1 MRWTRA
7 LLGVRVRLCGLGL
20 AVAGLWTIG
29 LAAASPGTA
38 LASSTCHLGNGV
50 QHVVILQFDNVHSE
64 RDNPSVPS
72 DLEQM
77 PALRNFIT
85 SNGTL
90 LTDDHTVLI
99 SHTSNGIVSTETGLY
114 PDRNG
119 VTVGNSYQYFDPNA
133 PTNGN
138 VGGSDFTSA
147 FKYWTD
153 PVATNGTDNT
163 FNNDTAGNG
172 GNTNTPAPWVAFTRA
187 GCDFAGLGAANME
200 LENTSSDLL
209 SVFPGFNFGTLT
221 KNATNLEGVAI
232 HCSVADSQ
240 PGGVCGSGEADN
252 LPSEPTGYHGFKGL
266 FGAFQVWP
274 VLAGGSYTGGTAP
287 PSTVYDVFAPDAT
300 DAASAHTWGAAPIVN
315 RKALTNPPPDTF
327 TAGTTA
333 TSQIDDTSGNSG
345 FPGFTGQTADF
356 ALGETAAAQ
365 EAGIPVTYTYLS
377 DVHDDHYDQNGG
389 NAFGPGQAGD
399 VEQLRE
405 YNAAF
410 QAFFQRL
417 AGDGIT
423 KANTLFL
430 ITVDEGDHF
439 VGAAPTNPGCDGV
452 TTPCTYN
459 DIGETDVNLNG
470 LVQGNTGDKTVFDED
485 FDDAPTVLV
494 KGQPGADASNVRTL
508 EREMSGLSEW
518 DPVVHAPT
526 PIAVDIADQQEEQI
540 LHMQNADPLRLPTFT
555 MFGNPDFFFEDECT
569 TGANP
574 DPGCFN
580 QNGGFAWNHGDV
592 QPEIASTWQGWVGP
606 GVQNLGVDAGVWTDH
621 PDARPTLLA
630 LAGLSDDYT
639 EDGRAI
645 SQIMS
650 SSATPAAIAADPT
663 DYDALSSAYKQ
674 LDAPFGQFG
683 IDSLQISTKA
693 VATTSQG
700 DDTYRD
706 WDAQLAACQASRTPL
721 VSQIDALLHNAA
733 FTPGFSINPFVAQ
746 ALTAQANT
754 LTTDVVE
761 LDASAT
767 PPRDLVCGDH
777 GHNNPFG
784 QSGFGQSGFGQ
795 SGPAG
800 PQGPTGPQGAPGRI
814 ATITCT
820 VKVHR
825 HQVVSVSCRP
835 GGSLGRSARAV
846 LALTRGKRTVGWG
859 QGTLNHSIALHHR
872 LRLRGRYV
880 LTVTVVGGPRTT
892 VRVRF

>member
-1 MRWTRA
+1 MRWMRA
-7 LLGVRVRLCGLGL
+7 SFGSRARLFSLGL
-20 AVAGLWTIG
+20 AIAGLWTVG
-29 LAAASPGTA
+29 LAGASPGTA
-38 LASSTCHLGNGV
+38 LASSTCNLGHGV
-50 QHVVILQFDNVHSE
+50 QHVIILQFDNVHSE
-64 RDNPSVPS
+64 RDNQSVPS

-99 SHTSNGIVSTETGLY
+99 SHTVNGIVSTATGLY

-119 VTVGNSYQYFDPNA
+119 ITVGNSYQYFDPNA

-153 PVATNGTDNT
+153 PVALNGTDNT
-163 FNNDTAGNG
+163 FNNDTAGHD

-200 LENTSSDLL
+200 LENTSSDLS
-209 SVFPGFNFGTLT
+209 SVFPGFNFGTLS
-221 KNATNLEGVAI
+221 KNATNLEGIAI

-240 PGGVCGSGEADN
+240 PGGVCANGEADN
-252 LPSEPTGYHGFKGL
+252 LPSEPTGYSGFKGL
-266 FGAFQVWP
+266 FGAFQVFP
-274 VLAGGSYTGGTAP
+274 VLSGGSYAGGTAP
-287 PSTVYDVFAPDAT
+287 PSTVFDVFAPDASNT
-300 DAASAHTWGAAPIVN
+300 PKAGEWAPPARVDLP
-315 RKALTNPPPDTF
+315 ALTTPPPDSF
-327 TAGTTA
+327 TAGTTT
-333 TSQIDDTSGNSG
+333 TSQTDDSSGHPG
-345 FPGFTGQTADF
+345 FPGFTGQTANF

-377 DVHDDHYDQNGG
+377 DVHDDHYNQNGG

-399 VEQLRE
+399 VEQLKE

-410 QAFFQRL
+410 TAFFQRL
-417 AGDGIT
+417 ANEGIN
-423 KANTLFL
+423 KSNTLFL

-494 KGQPGADASNVRTL
+494 KGQPGPDAANVRTL

-526 PIAVDIADQQEEQI
+526 PIAVQIADQQEEQI

-555 MFGNPDFFFEDECT
+555 MFGNPDFFFRDNCLS
-569 TGANP
+569 GANP
-574 DPGCFN
+574 DPGCFD
-580 QNGGFAWNHGDV
+580 QSPGFAWNHGDI

-606 GVQNLGVDAGVWTDH
+606 GVKNLGLDASVWTDH

-639 EDGRAI
+639 DDGRAI
-645 SQIMS
+645 SQIMAS
-650 SSATPAAIAADPT
+650 GSTPAAIAADPV

-683 IDSLQISTKA
+683 VDSLQVSTKA

-706 WDAQLAACQASRTPL
+706 WDAQLAACQAMRVPL
-721 VSQIDALLHNAA
+721 VSQIDTLLSNAA

-746 ALTAQANT
+746 SLTARADD
-754 LTTDVVE
+754 LITDIVQ
-761 LDASAT
+761 LDASAM
-767 PPRDLVCGDH
+767 PPGDLLCGGGDH
-777 GHNNPFG
+777 HGDGSPG
-784 QSGFGQSGFGQ
+784 QSGGLAGPQ
-795 SGPAG
+795 GPAG
-800 PQGPTGPQGAPGRI
+800 PQGAPGAV
-814 ATITCT
+814 ATIVCT
-820 VKVHR
+820 VKVHK
-825 HQVVSVSCRP
+825 HQVVSVTCRP
-835 GGSLGRSARAV
+835 AGSLGRSARAV
-846 LALTRGKRTVGWG
+846 LALSRGKRLVGWG
-859 QGTLNHSIALHHR
+859 QGTLTHSIALHHR

-880 LTVTVVGGPRTT
+880 LTVTVIGGPRTT
-892 VRVRF
+892 VRLRF

>member
-1 MRWTRA
+1 MRSTRA
-7 LLGVRVRLCGLGL
+7 LLGARVRLCGLGV
-20 AVAGLWTIG
+20 AVAGLWAIG

-38 LASSTCHLGNGV
+38 LASSTCNLGHGV
-50 QHVVILQFDNVHSE
+50 QHVIILQFDNVHSE
-64 RDNPSVPS
+64 RDNQSVPS

-119 VTVGNSYQYFDPNA
+119 ITVGNSYQYFDPNA

-153 PVATNGTDNT
+153 PVATNGTDNA

-209 SVFPGFNFGTLT
+209 SVFPGFNFGTLS

-266 FGAFQVWP
+266 FGAFQVFP
-274 VLAGGSYTGGTAP
+274 VLAGSSYTGGTAP

-300 DAASAHTWGAAPIVN
+300 DTANSNTWGAAPITN

-327 TAGTTA
+327 AAGTTP
-333 TSQIDDTSGNSG
+333 TSQIDDSSGNPG

-377 DVHDDHYDQNGG
+377 DVHDDHYDANNG

-399 VEQLRE
+399 VEQLKE

-430 ITVDEGDHF
+430 VTVDEGDHF

-452 TTPCTYN
+452 TTPCNYN

-470 LVQGNTGDKTVFDED
+470 LVQGNTGDNTVFDED
-485 FDDAPTVLV
+485 FDDAPTVFV

-569 TGANP
+569 RGANP

-580 QNGGFAWNHGDV
+580 QNAGFAWNHGDV

-606 GVQNLGVDAGVWTDH
+606 GVRNLGLDASVWTDH

-650 SSATPAAIAADPT
+650 GTATPAAIAADPT

-683 IDSLQISTKA
+683 IDSLQVSTKA

-706 WDAQLAACQASRTPL
+706 WDAQLAACQAARTPL
-721 VSQIDALLHNAA
+721 VSEIDAVLHNAA
-733 FTPGFSINPFVAQ
+733 FAPGFSINPFVAQ
-746 ALTAQANT
+746 ALTAQANS
-754 LTTDVVE
+754 LTTDVSE

-767 PPRDLVCGDH
+767 PPRELLCRGGDH
-777 GHNNPFG
+777 RGDSSG
-784 QSGFGQSGFGQ
+784 QSGFGYFGGQ
-795 SGPAG
+795 PGPVG
-800 PQGPTGPQGAPGRI
+800 PQGPSGPQGAPGRT
-814 ATITCT
+814 ATITCA
-820 VKVHR
+820 VKVR
-825 HQVVSVSCRP
+825 GNQVVSVSCRP

-846 LALTRGKRTVGWG
+846 LALARGKHVVGWG
-859 QGTLNHSIALHHR
+859 QGTLRHSIALHHR
-872 LRLRGRYV
+872 LRLHGRYV
-880 LTVTVVGGPRTT
+880 LTVSVVGGPRTT